1 MSGLKDQLNQQ
12 RSKPAPPPGALAATF
27 TEVKKKRIVVDVP
40 PELHKA
46 LKELAAREETPIRE
60 LVITALEQQYDL

>member
-27 TEVKKKRIVVDVP
+27 TEVKTKRLVVDVS
-40 PELHKA
+40 PELHRA
-46 LKELAAREETPIRE
+46 VKELAARTDTPIRE